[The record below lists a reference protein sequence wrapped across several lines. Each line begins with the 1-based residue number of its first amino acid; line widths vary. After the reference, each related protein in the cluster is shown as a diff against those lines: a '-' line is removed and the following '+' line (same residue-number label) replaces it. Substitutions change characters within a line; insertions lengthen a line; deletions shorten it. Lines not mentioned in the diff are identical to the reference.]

1 MGIAL
6 LGGNPAQQP
15 ASFSRFVLPFAYR
28 LEARAVRDLQAAL
41 PALRQE
47 PNSWSH
53 LARWEPVD
61 ANEPFGK
68 VELRTRVDYYTAETA
83 EVLFGRRT
91 RRFRLTWPQE
101 TPEPAQVLV
110 TKRNL
115 DRASPCPA
123 ADQNKVPG
131 QALTVVG
138 ALQAPELI
146 LFEFDVK
153 DGDPD
158 SPLHMGLL
166 VHTVYFDTPLDSS
179 ALFAFNECF
188 RNTRRPFPEY
198 GYTLDVSQIPWL
210 PRIAKRCVDPACAQ
224 HCADGDAPF
233 SRLWH
238 DALDAPLSIAG
249 AAWHLFSAE
258 ASTHM
263 RHAQTGLDTRIRNP
277 MVHADYRTHTWT
289 AAVSPVGAAN
299 LCDQHEDP
307 LYRHGWLRL
316 LNIDGPGWDADIT
329 PVKGEFLTTWLK
341 ERTYQRWAPGSLYG
355 FTPHSGAAWLPDTRS
370 WDDPTPLQQHFH
382 TLYFDQLTLMLY
394 LRSALFGFSR
404 DISLLTRRMQRRETT
419 GTTEFSRLERQFSV
433 FTNLYQF
440 PLLSHQQQA
449 LEMYVKLRNAMDIDD
464 FYKEVQDE
472 LRHMAEAFDRRHDRQ
487 VRTVG
492 VLFAVLAS
500 AGVLWDALEL
510 SGGAE
515 QHPLQALLGFAALT
529 VGLSV
534 LVYGY
539 LRWQDRK
546 D

>member
-47 PNSWSH
+47 PDSWSH

-101 TPEPAQVLV
+101 TPEPAKVLV

-263 RHAQTGLDTRIRNP
+263 RHAQIGLDTRIRNP

-289 AAVSPVGAAN
+289 AAVSSGGGYDLRHAKADAAN
-299 LCDQHEDP
+299 SN
-307 LYRHGWLRL
+307 GWLRL
-316 LNIDGPGWDADIT
+316 LNVDGPGLAADT
-329 PVKGEFLTTWLK
+329 SAVWTEFMKDWLK
-341 ERTYQRWAPGSLYG
+341 DHTYQRWAPGSLYG

-500 AGVLWDALEL
+500 AGVIWDSFKLNEWAAPHSLPGWLGVPGLCIALFFL
-510 SGGAE
+510 AR
-515 QHPLQALLGFAALT
+515 LALHWLEP
-529 VGLSV
+529 
-534 LVYGY
+534 
-539 LRWQDRK
+539 RD
-546 D
+546 